1 METTQAPASTFTRAD
16 AIDQLRERLW
26 SKTQDHECACAA
38 TARLGVLCRGFH
50 RLDDAHVRARYAW
63 LGVNRPGQTRPE
75 LEGLIVAHHAS
86 RQDLR
91 HAAVCCDVETRER
104 GGCEGWDMFDDETLA
119 KEIEALE
126 GRPVRIR

>member
-1 METTQAPASTFTRAD
+1 MGGSASTAPA
-16 AIDQLRERLW
+16 
-26 SKTQDHECACAA
+26 
-38 TARLGVLCRGFH
+38 
-50 RLDDAHVRARYAW
+50 
-63 LGVNRPGQTRPE
+63 RPGRSS
-75 LEGLIVAHHAS
+75 EGLIVAHHAS

-119 KEIEALE
+119 KELQALV